1 VEHGAGGAA
10 IGGGDMTTVTLD
22 SVDAVRDTIREAAA
36 RGTGLRIAGRGIW
49 LDAGRPVRA
58 SGSVSTREFA
68 GIVDYVPGDLTLTAR
83 AGTSLTEIRAATAE
97 HNQWLALD
105 PFGPDD
111 GTVGATVATASA
123 GPLSTFFGTPRDLVL
138 GLEFVTGGGTVA
150 RGGGRVVKNVAGFDI
165 TRLLTG
171 SWGTLG
177 VITEATLRLHARPE
191 ADVSMAV
198 SIGGTGLDLS
208 RLREALRRFPFLP
221 YACEVV
227 NSALARALQ
236 LGDQPV
242 ALFRLGGNM
251 EAVSAQRA
259 ALVEVGETR
268 EIDGDV
274 WHRLR
279 HAEPRGASV
288 FRLSRRPA
296 QIGETWTEAMD
307 VARACPGTL
316 VHCAP
321 ARGTAR
327 CIVPPQG
334 GLARTLSDVFASAR
348 STRAGE
354 RLSDDVWAACFPPPR
369 REIDARVRAAFDPA
383 HVLNPGILG
392 EAA

>member
-1 VEHGAGGAA
+1 MTA
-10 IGGGDMTTVTLD
+10 ITLD
-22 SVDAVRDTIREAAA
+22 SVEAVRDTIRDAAA
-36 RGTGLRIAGRGIW
+36 HGTGLRIVGRGKW

-58 SGSVSTREFA
+58 SGSVSTRELA

-83 AGTSLTEIRAATAE
+83 AGTSLAEIRAATAE
-97 HNQWLALD
+97 HNQWLALE
-105 PFGPDD
+105 PFGADD

-123 GPLSTFFGTPRDLVL
+123 GALSTFFGTPRDLVL
-138 GLEFVTGGGTVA
+138 GLEFVTGSGTVA

-177 VITEATLRLHARPE
+177 VITEVTLRLHARPE
-191 ADVSMAV
+191 ADISIAV
-198 SIGGTGLDLS
+198 TTGGTGDDLS
-208 RLREALRRFPFLP
+208 RLREALRRFPFTP

-236 LGDQPV
+236 FGDRPV
-242 ALFRLGGNM
+242 ALFRLGGNL

-268 EIDGDV
+268 EIDGEV

-279 HAEPRGASV
+279 HAEPSEAFV
-288 FRLSRRPA
+288 FRLSRRPG
-296 QIGETWTEAMD
+296 QIGATWTDAMD

-321 ARGTAR
+321 ARGIAR
-327 CIVPPQG
+327 CIVPAHP
-334 GLARTLSDVFASAR
+334 GLAETLSSVFASAQSSR
-348 STRAGE
+348 IGE
-354 RLSDDVWAACFPPPR
+354 RLSDDVWAGCFPPPKR
-369 REIDARVRAAFDPA
+369 PIDARVRAAFDPA
-383 HVLNPGILG
+383 GVLNPGILG
-392 EAA
+392 EVS

>member
-1 VEHGAGGAA
+1 MTA
-10 IGGGDMTTVTLD
+10 ITLD
-22 SVDAVRDTIREAAA
+22 SVEAVRDTIRDAAA
-36 RGTGLRIAGRGIW
+36 RGTGLRVVGRGTW

-58 SGSVSTREFA
+58 SGSVSTRELT

-83 AGTSLTEIRAATAE
+83 AGTSLAEIRAATAE

-105 PFGPDD
+105 PFGSDD
-111 GTVGATVATASA
+111 GTLGATVATASA

-138 GLEFVTGGGTVA
+138 GLEFVTGSGTVA

-177 VITEATLRLHARPE
+177 VITEVTLRLHARPE

-198 SIGGTGLDLS
+198 TMGGTGDDLA
-208 RLREALRRFPFLP
+208 RLREALRRFPFTP

-227 NSALARALQ
+227 NAALARSLQ
-236 LGDQPV
+236 LGDRTV
-242 ALFRLGGNM
+242 ALFRLGGNL

-268 EIDGDV
+268 EIDGEV
-274 WHRLR
+274 WHHLQR
-279 HAEPRGASV
+279 AEPGDALV

-296 QIGETWTEAMD
+296 QIGATWTDAMD

-321 ARGTAR
+321 ARGIAR
-327 CIVPPQG
+327 CVVRPQP
-334 GLARTLSDVFASAR
+334 GLAQTLSGVFASAQSSR
-348 STRAGE
+348 IGE

-369 REIDARVRAAFDPA
+369 REVDARVRAAFDPA
-383 HVLNPGILG
+383 GVLNPGVLG
-392 EAA
+392 EVS

>member
-1 VEHGAGGAA
+1 
-10 IGGGDMTTVTLD
+10 MTVIAVD
-22 SVDAVRDTIREAAA
+22 SVEAVRDTIRDAAA
-36 RGTGLRIAGRGIW
+36 RGTGLRIVGRGTW

-58 SGSVSTREFA
+58 SGSVSTRELA

-83 AGTSLTEIRAATAE
+83 AGTSLADVRAATAE

-105 PFGPDD
+105 PFGSDD
-111 GTVGATVATASA
+111 GTLGATVATASA
-123 GPLSTFFGTPRDLVL
+123 GPLATFFGTPRDLVL
-138 GLEFVTGGGTVA
+138 GIEFVTGGATVA

-177 VITEATLRLHARPE
+177 VITEVTLRLHARPE
-191 ADVSMAV
+191 SDISIAV
-198 SIGGTGLDLS
+198 SIGGIGDDLS
-208 RLREALRRFPFLP
+208 RLRETLRRLPFTP

-227 NSALARALQ
+227 NSTLARALQ
-236 LGDQPV
+236 LGDRPV
-242 ALFRLGGNM
+242 ALFRLGGNA

-279 HAEPRGASV
+279 HAESSDAFV
-288 FRLSRRPA
+288 FRLSRRPS
-296 QIGETWTEAMD
+296 QIGTTWTEAMD
-307 VARACPGTL
+307 VARVCPGTL

-327 CIVPPQG
+327 CIVHPQA
-334 GLARTLSDVFASAR
+334 GLAQTLSAVFAGAQSSR
-348 STRAGE
+348 IGE
-354 RLSDDVWAACFPPPR
+354 RMSDDVWAACFPSPR
-369 REIDARVRAAFDPA
+369 REIDARITAAFDPA
-383 HVLNPGILG
+383 NVLNPGIFG
-392 EAA
+392 EFA

>member
-1 VEHGAGGAA
+1 
-10 IGGGDMTTVTLD
+10 MTTIMLD
-22 SVDAVRDTIREAAA
+22 SVEAVRDTIREAASRGISLRIVG
-36 RGTGLRIAGRGIW
+36 RGTW
-49 LDAGRPVRA
+49 LDAGRPVHA
-58 SGSVSTREFA
+58 SGSVSTRDLA

-83 AGTSLTEIRAATAE
+83 AGTSLAEIRAATAE

-105 PFGPDD
+105 PFGSDD

-123 GPLSTFFGTPRDLVL
+123 GPLATFFGTPRDLVL
-138 GLEFVTGGGTVA
+138 GIEFVTGGATVA

-177 VITEATLRLHARPE
+177 VITEVTLRLHARPE
-191 ADVSMAV
+191 ADVSFAV
-198 SIGGTGLDLS
+198 SIGGTENDLS
-208 RLREALRRFPFLP
+208 RLRETLRRLPFTP
-221 YACEVV
+221 YACEAV

-236 LGDQPV
+236 LGDHPV

-279 HAEPRGASV
+279 HAEPGDAFV

-296 QIGETWTEAMD
+296 QIGATWTEAMD

-327 CIVPPQG
+327 CIVPPRS
-334 GLARTLSDVFASAR
+334 GLVQTLSAVFASAQSSR
-348 STRAGE
+348 IGE

-369 REIDARVRAAFDPA
+369 REIDSRIKAAFDPTN
-383 HVLNPGILG
+383 VLNPGLLG
-392 EAA
+392 EVA